1 MKVKIKRIDKSLP
14 LPTYQTKGSVATDAY
29 SRETVVIKPHTL
41 GRIPGNVIIECP
53 KGYMF
58 VVASRSSTPEKK
70 GLLIPNG
77 LGIGDQDFCGDEDE
91 WNILVYNFTDI
102 DVTVE
107 KGERIAQII
116 FIPIEKVQWLEVDKM
131 SKPSRGGIG
140 STGQS

>member
-14 LPTYQTKGSVATDAY
+14 LPSYQTPGSVATDAY
-29 SRETVVIKPHTL
+29 AREKIVVKPHSL
-41 GRIPGNVIIECP
+41 ARIPGNVVIECP

-91 WNILVYNFTDI
+91 WNIIVYNFTDKKVI
-102 DVTVE
+102 VE

-116 FIPIEKVQWLEVDKM
+116 FIPIEKVEWIEVDKM
-131 SKPSRGGIG
+131 NAPNRGGIG
-140 STGQS
+140 STGID